1 MGDRL
6 PGGVTLVPG
15 RTGSF
20 EVIYNGEL
28 IFSKLASDR
37 FPEENEVEGIVEGK
51 LERGE
56 QA

>member
-1 MGDRL
+1 M
-6 PGGVTLVPG
+6 PG

-28 IFSKLASDR
+28 VFSKLASER

-51 LERGE
+51 LERGDTVP
-56 QA
+56 